1 MKLKQKP
8 KLANVIFAHNR
19 DMFDTGYSSVFESL
33 GQLCHLKL
41 FLAPNEGGFTKS
53 ITGQVYISGQESG
66 ANIHYKKVSFKTHN
80 KGMDFFETVTG
91 V

>member
-1 MKLKQKP
+1 M
-8 KLANVIFAHNR
+8 
-19 DMFDTGYSSVFESL
+19 FESI

-53 ITGQVYISGQESG
+53 ITGQVYISGVETTGS
-66 ANIHYKKVSFKTHN
+66 IHYKKVSFKTHN
-80 KGMDFFETVTG
+80 KGMDFFETVVG